1 MATPPAPPGGPGL
14 TPERAAHPRSIGWV
28 GTTALALGGS
38 NQSLFLLA
46 ALIGGQGSAAI
57 PLLVVGLVLSWAA
70 LPGWTELIL
79 MWPHRVGGIA
89 AACAEAF
96 RPYNPLLAALTG
108 TCYWWG
114 WVPTCGLTALLSAAA
129 IQQWFMPLVS
139 VQWLASAIVA
149 FFVVVNLCGLR
160 WVVRLA
166 VPIAL
171 IAAGLAL
178 VSALAPVLA
187 GKVDWVQA
195 ASFHLDTPF
204 KGVFGALTS
213 VMAGIY
219 LIGFAAPAFEAA
231 ACHVG
236 ETIDPARN
244 VPRAMFA
251 SAVVASLYFVVLPVI
266 WLGMFGPAPLMRDLA
281 LVLGPSFAPVFG
293 GGAKAVAI
301 GFMVFNMFP
310 GTVQPLAGASRTLSQ
325 LAEDGL
331 LPRTLARRNRAD
343 VPWVATLLTA
353 AMAICFLWLGDP
365 VWLIAAANFTY
376 LIGICL
382 PSIAVW
388 LLRRDAPDMVR
399 PYRARRGMIGIGL
412 LAALVWLVAAIF
424 GFEQFGMS
432 TVVIGLGFAYS
443 GTVLFAARKFSD
455 RRRAGLPGF
464 KRSLHVT
471 LTGAMLV
478 VLALD
483 AAGFLLA
490 VSRLPRTNGP
500 LVAGLEDIFVAVALL
515 TITVGLVLPGMIAHA
530 VVEVS
535 DAAKRLVSGT
545 LRDFTQAMEAL
556 GAGELGA
563 ARVELELAP
572 VEVRSHD
579 EIGELASSFNALQL
593 EIQRS
598 AFGLVGAREGLA
610 LARKQLLDSY
620 RELQARVTENRQ
632 LIIDL
637 TEARDAAEAASVAK
651 DRFVAKMSHE
661 IRTPMN
667 GILTTIDLLRDSPMS
682 PAQRKLMA
690 IVEKSGE
697 TLLALATEVLDYSRF
712 TRGTITSDQVEF
724 DLIALLRNRFE
735 EMTVQAAKAR
745 TAFRLTLPQ
754 DRASLGVLGDPLQLT
769 LVLQNVLSNALK
781 FTEGGTVMVALS
793 LPGETAERV
802 DLEFRVTDTGI
813 GMSDDFKQRIFEP
826 FAQENE
832 SSTRSVGGAGLGL
845 SILKE
850 IVDSLGG
857 AITIASRLG
866 QGTEVCITWTMAKV
880 TPQPQPLVRD
890 IPPSAAPA
898 AVPHASQAK
907 KILVAEDNP
916 INQEVIAAS
925 LTRLGQS
932 FTIVDNGGAV
942 LAALDEEQFSLVL
955 MDCRMPV
962 MDGLEA
968 AQAIRHREEAL
979 HTARI
984 PIVAISANTTQAD
997 RESCFASGMD
1007 DHIAKPFT
1015 LAELKQK
1022 LEKWLP
1028 TGEFSINPSA
1038 ARPVTTAGAGA
1049 GARAPR
1055 YQLLDVEKLRAFE
1068 DLQMPG
1074 EPSIIHE
1081 LIDSF
1086 LRSAPQQLHLIGA
1099 LLSENDHKGSII
1111 AAHG

>member
-1 MATPPAPPGGPGL
+1 M
-14 TPERAAHPRSIGWV
+14 I
-28 GTTALALGGS
+28 ALG
-38 NQSLFLLA
+38 L
-46 ALIGGQGSAAI
+46 
-57 PLLVVGLVLSWAA
+57 
-70 LPGWTELIL
+70 
-79 MWPHRVGGIA
+79 
-89 AACAEAF
+89 
-96 RPYNPLLAALTG
+96 G
-108 TCYWWG
+108 T
-114 WVPTCGLTALLSAAA
+114 
-129 IQQWFMPLVS
+129 
-139 VQWLASAIVA
+139 
-149 FFVVVNLCGLR
+149 
-160 WVVRLA
+160 
-166 VPIAL
+166 
-171 IAAGLAL
+171 
-178 VSALAPVLA
+178 
-187 GKVDWVQA
+187 
-195 ASFHLDTPF
+195 
-204 KGVFGALTS
+204 
-213 VMAGIY
+213 
-219 LIGFAAPAFEAA
+219 
-231 ACHVG
+231 
-236 ETIDPARN
+236 
-244 VPRAMFA
+244 
-251 SAVVASLYFVVLPVI
+251 
-266 WLGMFGPAPLMRDLA
+266 
-281 LVLGPSFAPVFG
+281 
-293 GGAKAVAI
+293 
-301 GFMVFNMFP
+301 
-310 GTVQPLAGASRTLSQ
+310 
-325 LAEDGL
+325 
-331 LPRTLARRNRAD
+331 
-343 VPWVATLLTA
+343 
-353 AMAICFLWLGDP
+353 
-365 VWLIAAANFTY
+365 
-376 LIGICL
+376 
-382 PSIAVW
+382 
-388 LLRRDAPDMVR
+388 
-399 PYRARRGMIGIGL
+399 
-412 LAALVWLVAAIF
+412 ALVWLVSAIL

-464 KRSLHVT
+464 KRTLHVT
-471 LTGAMLV
+471 LTGSMLI

-483 AAGFLLA
+483 VAGYQLA
-490 VSRLPRTNGP
+490 VSRLPRVDGP
-500 LVAGLEDIFVAVALL
+500 LVSGLEDIFVAVAML

-530 VVEVS
+530 VGEVS
-535 DAAKRLVSGT
+535 NAAKRLVSGT

-563 ARVELELAP
+563 ARVELEFTP
-572 VEVRSHD
+572 VAVRSHD
-579 EIGELASSFNALQL
+579 EIGEMASSFNALQL

-620 RELQARVTENRQ
+620 RELQARVSENRQ

-667 GILTTIDLLRDSPMS
+667 GILTTIDLLRDSDMS

-712 TRGTITSDQVEF
+712 TQRNVISDQVEF
-724 DLIALLRNRFE
+724 DLIELVRNRFE
-735 EMTVQAAKAR
+735 EMTVPAAKAA
-745 TAFRLTLPQ
+745 TEFRLTLPEE
-754 DRASLGVLGDPLQLT
+754 RPSLGVVGDPLQLT

-781 FTEGGTVMVALS
+781 FTERGTVTMALS
-793 LPGETAERV
+793 LRGETAERI
-802 DLEFRVTDTGI
+802 DLQVCVTDTGI
-813 GMSDDFKQRIFEP
+813 GMSDEFKLRIFEP

-832 SSTRSVGGAGLGL
+832 SSTRPVGGTGLGL
-845 SILKE
+845 SIVKE

-857 AITIASRLG
+857 GITIDTGRG
-866 QGTEVCITWTMAKV
+866 QGTNVCITWTMAKAL
-880 TPQPQPLVRD
+880 PQPQASARD
-890 IPPSAAPA
+890 LTPAAAPA
-898 AVPHASQAK
+898 AAPYAQQPQ

-942 LAALDEEQFSLVL
+942 LAALDEDQFSLVL

-968 AQAIRHREEAL
+968 AQAIRQREGAL
-979 HTARI
+979 RTVRI

-1022 LEKWLP
+1022 LEKWIP
-1028 TGEFSINPSA
+1028 TQPYPVSAGA
-1038 ARPVTTAGAGA
+1038 ARPVATAGAGA
-1049 GARAPR
+1049 PR
-1055 YQLLDVEKLRAFE
+1055 FQLLEVEKLRAFE

-1086 LRSAPQQLHLIGA
+1086 LRTAPQQLHLIGA

-1111 AAHG
+1111 AAHGMKSASAAIGLTALSDAFRSIEVLIDGAHGDEASLAVQRTAHVLNKSLHELSVFVTDLD